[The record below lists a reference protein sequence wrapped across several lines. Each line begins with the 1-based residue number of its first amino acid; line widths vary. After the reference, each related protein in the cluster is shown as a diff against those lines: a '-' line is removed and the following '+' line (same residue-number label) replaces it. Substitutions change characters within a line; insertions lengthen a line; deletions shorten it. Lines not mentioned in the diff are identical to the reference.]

1 MIQWVPSK
9 LRFEILQVNSDNQ
22 KPQKML
28 YGVVAVL
35 GSKKYGSGYRKRKV
49 EDGDD

>member
-1 MIQWVPSK
+1 MIQWVPRK
-9 LRFEILQVNSDNQ
+9 LRFEILQINGDNQ

-49 EDGDD
+49 EDGDE

>member
-1 MIQWVPSK
+1 MIQGIPRK
-9 LRFEILQVNSDNQ
+9 LRFEILQVNGDDQ

-35 GSKKYGSGYRKRKV
+35 GGKKYGSGYRKRKV
-49 EDGDD
+49 EYGEE

>member
-1 MIQWVPSK
+1 MIQWVPRK
-9 LRFEILQVNSDNQ
+9 LRFEILQVNGYDQ

-35 GSKKYGSGYRKRKV
+35 GSKKYGSGNGK
-49 EDGDD
+49 